1 MVLGS
6 TRHQHLASMTATT
19 SEQGG
24 GALSRPPFL
33 CSSRENT
40 GDPLDYPIVI
50 WYTIL
55 PTFQFHLVIP
65 GGKMN
70 HKKWETT
77 RERDKRLMEELN
89 LFMFAVTLATA
100 VFAYYEGGQPT
111 WAFLTLLLLLVAI
124 FELLVGFIAAT
135 VQYPANGWVVIWF
148 SQMGIQLLVV
158 LTLLIATGEIYM
170 LTLSISVGG
179 TWLSLYLYYYRTWN
193 S

>member
-1 MVLGS
+1 
-6 TRHQHLASMTATT
+6 
-19 SEQGG
+19 
-24 GALSRPPFL
+24 
-33 CSSRENT
+33 
-40 GDPLDYPIVI
+40 
-50 WYTIL
+50 
-55 PTFQFHLVIP
+55 
-65 GGKMN
+65 MN